1 METTNKFLALGSAR
15 PSDLIFF
22 YFGEEG
28 DYSSYFIFFLWNL
41 HRNIALT
48 PDMDGWDGH
57 NLLICW
63 SSGRKVGIKLVEL
76 DPDFFLFCSC

>member
-28 DYSSYFIFFLWNL
+28 DYSSYFIFFFMEF
-41 HRNIALT
+41 T
-48 PDMDGWDGH
+48 
-57 NLLICW
+57 
-63 SSGRKVGIKLVEL
+63 
-76 DPDFFLFCSC
+76 